1 MSDSPSPFSD
11 FCEHD
16 ASTPWVM
23 EITYAPPQQWRA
35 TVAGE
40 VAGEAHSAGA
50 GEDFEGNYLF
60 HYGL

>member
-1 MSDSPSPFSD
+1 
-11 FCEHD
+11 
-16 ASTPWVM
+16 M